1 MASREE
7 LQNNIRAG
15 RPFHGALSNGS
26 AFSILTEDLG
36 LRKRSSPRVPKALLE
51 NRLARRSDLS
61 IELYLIFF
69 SFFLKLKGTFE
80 RNWILVLL
88 RSRMWPGI
96 RDIPEGILWWKH
108 RVWVLNEGYLENS
121 LCCFL
126 QVQFI
131 KVLCRPLF
139 YQFVVNPGIKVGQCD
154 MENIDQLLWGNVS
167 ITF

>member
-1 MASREE
+1 MAQ
-7 LQNNIRAG
+7 LFQFWQKI
-15 RPFHGALSNGS
+15 LVWGS
-26 AFSILTEDLG
+26 VHLPGSQKHCSKIDWLEDLTFQ
-36 LRKRSSPRVPKALLE
+36 
-51 NRLARRSDLS
+51 LS
-61 IELYLIFF
+61 YIWFF

-108 RVWVLNEGYLENS
+108 RVWVLNEAYLENS

-139 YQFVVNPGIKVGQCD
+139 YQFVINPGIKVGQCD